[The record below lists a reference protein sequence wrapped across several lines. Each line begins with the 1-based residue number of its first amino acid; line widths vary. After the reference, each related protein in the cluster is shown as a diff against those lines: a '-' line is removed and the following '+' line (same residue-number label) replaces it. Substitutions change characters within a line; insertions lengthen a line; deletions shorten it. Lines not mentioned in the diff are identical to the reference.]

1 MTARARR
8 APYREAVHLLR
19 RPLARD
25 VLVVDALIAA
35 LLLAVGQLDVWVH
48 LQANVSYEGG
58 RAVNAALV
66 AATAALVVFRR
77 RAPLAAAVGSVLV
90 VCLSRPFFAHDSSVL
105 EGFVPLIV
113 LTAGVAAY
121 DTRRRAITALVVA
134 EVGLALFLRSDS
146 RIGSVGAFLFD
157 AAFIA
162 LPWLA
167 VLLLHRRSEQARF
180 LTADLDRVRR
190 EAEERERAILAD
202 ERARIAR
209 ELHDV
214 VAHSVSVMVVNVG
227 AARMHLDQDSSR
239 SREPLLRA
247 EEAGRQA
254 LTELRRLLGVL
265 REAAP
270 VDEAIPAAAPQPT
283 LRDLDR
289 LAAQWRASGVDVRVM
304 SSGDVHDVSPALE
317 LSAYR
322 IVQEA
327 ITNAVKHGE
336 ATQVDVSLRHSSDTL
351 DLVVTDNGT
360 ATSGLGLPASGHG
373 LIGIRERVALFGG
386 QVEAGPKSGGGWRL
400 VAHLPLPTSSR
411 AAVVVEKS
419 VS

>member
-1 MTARARR
+1 VTR
-8 APYREAVHLLR
+8 VHLLR

-35 LLLAVGQLDVWVH
+35 LLLAVGQLDVWVR
-48 LQANVSYEGG
+48 LQAGAAYEDG
-58 RAVNAALV
+58 RGVNAALV
-66 AATAALVVFRR
+66 ACTAVLAVFRR
-77 RAPLAAAVGSVLV
+77 RAPLPAAVGAVLV
-90 VCLSRPFFAHDSSVL
+90 VCLTRAFFAHDSAVL
-105 EGFVPLIV
+105 EGFLPVIV

-121 DTRRRAITALVVA
+121 DSRRRAITALVVA
-134 EVGLALFLRSDS
+134 EVGLALFLKSDPT
-146 RIGSVGAFLFD
+146 IGSLGAFLFD

-167 VLLLHRRSEQARF
+167 VLLLHRRGEQAR
-180 LTADLDRVRR
+180 LLSADLDRVRR
-190 EAEERERAILAD
+190 DAEERERVILAD

-214 VAHSVSVMVVNVG
+214 VAHSVSVMVVHVG
-227 AARMHLDQDSSR
+227 AARMHLDHDAGR

-265 REAAP
+265 RDTDSPDTAASTP
-270 VDEAIPAAAPQPT
+270 APQPT

-289 LAAQWRASGVDVRVM
+289 LAAQWQAGGIDVRIV
-304 SSGDVHDVSPALE
+304 SSGDCRDLPLALE

-327 ITNAVKHGE
+327 ITNAV
-336 ATQVDVSLRHSSDTL
+336 RH
-351 DLVVTDNGT
+351 GT
-360 ATSGLGLPASGHG
+360 ATRVEVSMGYGDDAIDIDVSDNGETAAGLGLPKSGHG
-373 LIGIRERVALFGG
+373 LIGIRERAAMFGG
-386 QVEAGPKSGGGWRL
+386 RVAAGPRAEGGWRL
-400 VAHLPLPTSSR
+400 EAHLPVPAGAHET
-411 AAVVVEKS
+411 VVVEGGLS
-419 VS
+419 